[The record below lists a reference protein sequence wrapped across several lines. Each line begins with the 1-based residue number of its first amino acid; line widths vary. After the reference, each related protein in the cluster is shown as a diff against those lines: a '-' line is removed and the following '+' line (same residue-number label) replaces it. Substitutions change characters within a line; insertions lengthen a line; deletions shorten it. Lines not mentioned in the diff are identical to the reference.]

1 MTRPPVVMATAA
13 IILTLGSVPASAADG
28 ELVARGKYVFAAA
41 GGCACHTPPR
51 IGGAQDATKF
61 LAGGPGPE
69 GSLPA
74 NITSHLETGIG
85 RWTEAQIAR
94 FLRTGVKPS
103 GQAAFS
109 LMQVVIKGTS
119 AGYKDLTEADAAA
132 IAQYIKTVPAIEN
145 RVR

>member
-1 MTRPPVVMATAA
+1 V
-13 IILTLGSVPASAADG
+13 GPAPAEAPRAG
-28 ELVARGKYVFAAA
+28 LARGEYLAKGAAH
-41 GGCACHTPPR
+41 CADCHTPR
-51 IGGAQDATKF
+51 RFDGSQDATKF
-61 LAGGPGPE
+61 LGGGPGPQ

-74 NITSHLETGIG
+74 NITPHVETGIG

-94 FLRTGVKPS
+94 FLRTGMKPS
-103 GQAAFS
+103 GQAASS

-119 AGYKDLTEADAAA
+119 AGYKNLTEADAAA

>member
-1 MTRPPVVMATAA
+1 
-13 IILTLGSVPASAADG
+13 
-28 ELVARGKYVFAAA
+28 
-41 GGCACHTPPR
+41 
-51 IGGAQDATKF
+51 
-61 LAGGPGPE
+61 
-69 GSLPA
+69 
-74 NITSHLETGIG
+74 
-85 RWTEAQIAR
+85 
-94 FLRTGVKPS
+94 VKPS